1 MFRFLLLGFLLPLS
15 LSTASAQ
22 ITVAPDSLLIAL
34 EAGDTGVL
42 SFDITNTG
50 SDPVDYSL
58 GFRRA
63 TTPPAARNAGQ
74 RSGSTG
80 SGGVQAPY
88 LDGPPAFVA
97 PSLAPLPPAR
107 GRQMNG
113 RLFGASE
120 GTQTI
125 AEFDPLTGAVLASI
139 PSPPTASG
147 AGGLAF
153 DGTSLYFSDPFAS
166 SEVYELDPATGIVLR
181 SADYSGFSFDAL
193 AYGQDALYAL
203 DYNLSIIY
211 QLDLDAATATEVAIG
226 LWMGRRSHVRG

>member
-1 MFRFLLLGFLLPLS
+1 MNMLSIPGATALPQVGSRVYRTARRTVGRSRSTHVARARCVSASTGVAFALRLATHQTRPPVFRFLLLGLLLPLS

-22 ITVAPDSLLIAL
+22 ITVAPDSLIIAL

-50 SDPVDYSL
+50 SDPAGYSL

-63 TTPPAARNAGQ
+63 ATPPAARNAGQ

-97 PSLAPLPPAR
+97 PSLALLPPAR

-147 AGGLAF
+147 AGRPRVRRHVAL
-153 DGTSLYFSDPFAS
+153 L
-166 SEVYELDPATGIVLR
+166 LR
-181 SADYSGFSFDAL
+181 PVCFL
-193 AYGQDALYAL
+193 
-203 DYNLSIIY
+203 
-211 QLDLDAATATEVAIG
+211 
-226 LWMGRRSHVRG
+226 